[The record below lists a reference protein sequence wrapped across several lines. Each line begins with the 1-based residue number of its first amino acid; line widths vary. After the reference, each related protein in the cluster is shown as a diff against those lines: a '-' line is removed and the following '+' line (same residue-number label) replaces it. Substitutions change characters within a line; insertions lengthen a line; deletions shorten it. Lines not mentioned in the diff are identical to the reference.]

1 MYEQNYNHNY
11 DTTAY
16 QTGSRSI
23 SFPQVMKNVYLWMT
37 FALAM
42 TGLTAGFVSTQP
54 QIIQAIFSNSILMW
68 GLLLGELGLVIYFS
82 ARLMHM
88 SLTTAGLVFAIYSI
102 LNGVTM
108 ASIFLVYT
116 MESIATTFFIT
127 AGTFGA
133 MTILGYTIKKDLS
146 GLGRIFIMALLGI
159 IIASVVNMFVG
170 SSALQFGISILGVL
184 IFTGLTAYD
193 TQKIK
198 MMVMQYG
205 DYQDESVMKLAL
217 LGSLTLYLDFINLFL
232 YLLRFFGNSRD

>member
-1 MYEQNYNHNY
+1 MYNQSY
-11 DTTAY
+11 DT
-16 QTGSRSI
+16 QTYRTSSV
-23 SFPQVMKNVYLWMT
+23 SFPAVMKNVYLWMT

-42 TGLTAGFVSTQP
+42 TGLTAAAVATQP
-54 QIIQAIFSNSILMW
+54 QIQQMIFGNPVAFWGCAIA
-68 GLLLGELGLVIYFS
+68 ELVLVIVFS
-82 ARLMHM
+82 ARIMSM
-88 SLTTAGLVFAIYSI
+88 SLTTAGLVFAAYSI

-108 ASIFLVYT
+108 SFIFMAYT

-133 MTILGYTIKKDLS
+133 MSLVGYTIKKDL
-146 GLGRIFIMALLGI
+146 GTMGRILFMALIGV
-159 IIASVVNMFVG
+159 IIATVVNMFVH

-198 MMVMQYG
+198 MMVEMYG
-205 DYQDESVMKLAL
+205 DQPDEGVMKLAL

>member
-1 MYEQNYNHNY
+1 MYEQNYNSYN
-11 DTTAY
+11 TASY
-16 QTGSRSI
+16 GSRSV
-23 SFPQVMKNVYLWMT
+23 SFPAVMKNVYLWMC

-42 TGLTAGFVSTQP
+42 TGLTAAAVATQP
-54 QIIQAIFSNSILMW
+54 QILTAILTNRALFW
-68 GLLLGELGLVIYFS
+68 GLMLGELGLVVYFS
-82 ARLMHM
+82 ARIMHM
-88 SLTTAGLVFAIYSI
+88 SLTTAGLVFAAYSI

-108 ASIFLVYT
+108 SFIFMAYT

-133 MTILGYTIKKDLS
+133 MSLIGYTTKRDLS
-146 GLGRIFIMALLGI
+146 TMGRILFMALIGV
-159 IIASVVNMFVG
+159 IIATVVNIFVG

-198 MMVMQYG
+198 MMVEMYG
-205 DYQDESVMKLAL
+205 DQPDEGVMKLAL
-217 LGSLTLYLDFINLFL
+217 LGSLSLYLDFINLFL

>member
-1 MYEQNYNHNY
+1 MYEKNYNCY
-11 DTTAY
+11 ETASY
-16 QTGSRSI
+16 GSRSV
-23 SFPQVMKNVYLWMT
+23 SFPAVMRNVYMWMC

-42 TGLTAGFVSTQP
+42 TGLTAAAVATQP
-54 QIIQAIFSNSILMW
+54 QILQAIFTNQILFW
-68 GLLLGELGLVIYFS
+68 GLFIGEFALVIFFS
-82 ARLMHM
+82 ARIMSM
-88 SLTTAGLVFAIYSI
+88 SLTTAGLVFAAYSI

-108 ASIFLVYT
+108 SFIFLAYT

-133 MTILGYTIKKDLS
+133 MSLIGYTTKRDLS
-146 GLGRIFIMALLGI
+146 TMGRILFMALIGV
-159 IIASVVNMFVG
+159 IIATVVNIFVG

-198 MMVMQYG
+198 MMVEMYG
-205 DYQDESVMKLAL
+205 DQPNEGVMKLAL
-217 LGSLTLYLDFINLFL
+217 LGSLSLYLDFINLFL